1 MGDSQTKLDQKSKM
15 FISFKVGSMRSRNF
29 LNSLKIDEEKRK
41 KKEVKKI
48 LEKILQHRAQWSL

>member
-1 MGDSQTKLDQKSKM
+1 M

-48 LEKILQHRAQWSL
+48 LEKILQHRAQ